1 MNKNDTI
8 CAISTAAG
16 TGAIAVIR
24 LSGAES
30 WQTVSYIFRKNGKAF
45 DIDTIEPYKAY
56 YGEIFDPVSD
66 DKPMIDDALVT
77 FFKAPHSYTGEDSVE
92 ISCHGSEFVQQKI
105 LELLCVRGCRLAEP
119 GEFSKRAYIYGKL
132 DLAQAEAVADLIA
145 SQNEAE
151 HRIAVNQLKGGFS
164 NELRDLRSK
173 LVDLTSLLELE
184 LDFSEEDVE
193 FADRTKLNKLLD
205 TSLKHIIKLTD
216 SFKMGNAI
224 KHGIPVAIVGETN
237 TGKSTLLNA
246 ILGEERAIVSDIE
259 GTTRDT
265 IEETFTIEGTMYR
278 FIDTAGI
285 RETSET
291 IEKIGIERTFKKIS
305 EADIVIGLLDGTKPV
320 KDIIKAWKEIVNR
333 INVLKQN
340 LIIMVNKSDIMD
352 AAKMFT
358 LNDDYFD
365 YMKSTYEKNIEKHG
379 GYMTDEYCYSITG
392 MDLYN
397 IQGLLTFSYMSAK
410 NPEDIENLKSSIRHR
425 YTDMPKVDGS
435 TTLVTNIRHFE
446 ALTHAKESLEQVKNG
461 LENKL
466 SADMLAEDLRQAL
479 YHIGSITGEV
489 TNGEVLNNIF
499 SRFCIGK

>member
-1 MNKNDTI
+1 MSRNDTI
-8 CAISTAAG
+8 CAIATASG
-16 TGAIAVIR
+16 SSAISVIR
-24 LSGAES
+24 ISGAES
-30 WQTVSYIFRKNGKAF
+30 FSATLNIFRKNGNPLN
-45 DIDTIEPYKAY
+45 IDELQPYKAY
-56 YGEIFDPVSD
+56 YGEIFDPIPK
-66 DKPMIDDALVT
+66 DKPMVDDALVT
-77 FFKAPHSYTGEDSVE
+77 FFKSPHSYTGEDSVE

-105 LELLCVRGCRLAEP
+105 LELLVIRGCRLAQP

-145 SQNEAE
+145 AQNEAE

-164 NELRDLRSK
+164 NELREIRSK

-193 FADRTKLNKLLD
+193 FANRTKLNDLLD
-205 TSLKHIIKLTD
+205 AALKHITKLTD
-216 SFKMGNAI
+216 SFRVGNAI
-224 KHGIPVAIVGETN
+224 KRGIPVAIVGETN

-246 ILGEERAIVSDIE
+246 ILGEERAIVSDIH

-265 IEETFTIEGTMYR
+265 VEDTLVIDGILFR

-291 IEKIGIERTFKKIS
+291 IEKIGIERTFQKIS
-305 EADIVIGLLDGTKPV
+305 EADIVIGMLDGTKSV
-320 KDIIKAWKEIVNR
+320 KNIIAAWKDIVNR
-333 INVLKQN
+333 VNVLKQE
-340 LIIMVNKSDIMD
+340 LIIRVNKSDIMD

-358 LNDDYFD
+358 LNDDYLD

-397 IQGLLTFSYMSAK
+397 IRGLITFSYMSAR

-425 YTDMPKVDGS
+425 YTDMPQIDS
-435 TTLVTNIRHFE
+435 NTTLVANIRHFE

-461 LENKL
+461 LDNKL
-466 SADMLAEDLRQAL
+466 SADLLAEDLRQAL

-499 SRFCIGK
+499 GRFCIGK

>member
-1 MNKNDTI
+1 MSKHDTI
-8 CAISTAAG
+8 CAIATASG
-16 TGAIAVIR
+16 MGAIAVIR
-24 LSGAES
+24 ISGTES
-30 WQTVSYIFRKNGKAF
+30 HEIARLIFRKNDKQL
-45 DIDTIEPYKAY
+45 DINEIEPYKAY
-56 YGEIFDPVSD
+56 YGEIFDSIPD
-66 DKPMIDDALVT
+66 DKPMIDDAIVT

-119 GEFSKRAYIYGKL
+119 GEFSKRAYINGKL
-132 DLAQAEAVADLIA
+132 DLAQAEAIADLIA
-145 SQNEAE
+145 AQNDAE

-164 NELRDLRSK
+164 NELSDLRSK

-193 FADRTKLNKLLD
+193 FADRKKLYDLLD
-205 TSLKHIIKLTD
+205 TALKHISKLTD
-216 SFKMGNAI
+216 SFRMGNAI

-265 IEETFTIEGTMYR
+265 IEETFTIDGIMYR

-305 EADIVIGLLDGTKPV
+305 EADIVIGLLDGTKSV
-320 KDIIKAWKEIVNR
+320 KDIIKAWKDIVNR
-333 INVLKQN
+333 VNVLKQN

-365 YMKSTYEKNIEKHG
+365 YMKPTYEKNIEKHG

-392 MDLYN
+392 MDLYD

-461 LENKL
+461 MNNKL
-466 SADMLAEDLRQAL
+466 SADLLAQDLRQAL
-479 YHIGSITGEV
+479 HHIGSITGEV
-489 TNGEVLNNIF
+489 TTSEVLNNIF
-499 SRFCIGK
+499 GRFCIGK

>member
-1 MNKNDTI
+1 MSRHDTI
-8 CAISTAAG
+8 CAIATAPG
-16 TGAIAVIR
+16 TSAIAVIR
-24 LSGAES
+24 ISGAES
-30 WQTVSYIFRKNGKAF
+30 HSIAHLIFRRNGK
-45 DIDTIEPYKAY
+45 ILNVNEIEPYKVY
-56 YGEIFDPVSD
+56 YGEIFDSVPD
-66 DKPMIDDALVT
+66 DKPMVDDALVT

-105 LELLCVRGCRLAEP
+105 LELLCTRGCRLAQP
-119 GEFSKRAYIYGKL
+119 GEFSKRAYINGKM

-151 HRIAVNQLKGGFS
+151 HRIAVNQMKGGFS
-164 NELRDLRSK
+164 NELRDVRTE
-173 LVDLTSLLELE
+173 LVDMTSLLELE

-193 FADRTKLNKLLD
+193 FADRTKLNELLD
-205 TSLKHIIKLTD
+205 TALKHINKLTD
-216 SFKMGNAI
+216 SFRMGNAI

-265 IEETFTIEGTMYR
+265 IEETFNIEGTMYR

-305 EADIVIGLLDGTKPV
+305 EADIVIGLLDGTKPK
-320 KDIIKAWKEIVNR
+320 KDIISAWKDIVKR
-333 INVLKQN
+333 VNVLKQK
-340 LIIMVNKSDIMD
+340 LIIMVNKNDIMD
-352 AAKMFT
+352 AATMFD
-358 LNDDYFD
+358 LNNDYLD
-365 YMKSTYEKNIEKHG
+365 CMKPTYEKNIENNG

-397 IQGLLTFSYMSAK
+397 IRGLVTFLYMSAK
-410 NPEDIENLKSSIRHR
+410 NPEDVERLKKSIRNR
-425 YTDMPKVDGS
+425 YTNMPKIDGN

-461 LENKL
+461 LDNKL
-466 SADMLAEDLRQAL
+466 SADLLAEDLRQAL

-499 SRFCIGK
+499 GRFCIGK

>member
-1 MNKNDTI
+1 MSKYDTI
-8 CAISTAAG
+8 CAVSTASG

-24 LSGAES
+24 LSGTDSHDIAH
-30 WQTVSYIFRKNGKAF
+30 YIFRKNGKILNIN
-45 DIDTIEPYKAY
+45 DIEPYKAY
-56 YGEIFDPVSD
+56 YGEIFDPVPD
-66 DKPMIDDALVT
+66 DKPMVDDVLVT

-119 GEFSKRAYIYGKL
+119 GEFSKRAYINGKL

-145 SQNEAE
+145 AQNEAE

-164 NELRDLRSK
+164 NELRALRSK

-193 FADRTKLNKLLD
+193 FADRKKLNELLG
-205 TSLKHIIKLTD
+205 TALKHIGKLTD
-216 SFKMGNAI
+216 SFRMGNAI

-265 IEETFTIEGTMYR
+265 IEETFTIDGLMYR

-285 RETSET
+285 RETTET

-305 EADIVIGLLDGTKPV
+305 EADIVIGLLDGTK
-320 KDIIKAWKEIVNR
+320 KLASIYKAARDIINHVNL
-333 INVLKQN
+333 LKQKLLL
-340 LIIMVNKSDIMD
+340 LINKNDKINISKFYDI
-352 AAKMFT
+352 
-358 LNDDYFD
+358 NDGFHWQI
-365 YMKSTYEKNIEKHG
+365 KQTVEKNIEAHG
-379 GYMTDEYCYSITG
+379 GYMCDEYSYSVTG
-392 MDLYN
+392 QDLYDIRN
-397 IQGLLTFSYMSAK
+397 LMHYEIMSAK
-410 NPEDIENLKSSIRHR
+410 NPEDIEDLKHNIRY
-425 YTDMPKVDGS
+425 YTSAPKIDGS
-435 TTLVTNIRHFE
+435 TTLVSNIRHFE

-466 SADMLAEDLRQAL
+466 SADLLAEDLRQAL

>member
-1 MNKNDTI
+1 MSKYDTI
-8 CAISTAAG
+8 CAISTASG

-24 LSGAES
+24 LSGTDSHQIAR
-30 WQTVSYIFRKNGKAF
+30 YIFRRNGNTLN
-45 DIDTIEPYKAY
+45 DNDIEPYKAY
-56 YGEIFDPVSD
+56 YGEVFDPITD

-119 GEFSKRAYIYGKL
+119 GEFSKRAFINGKL
-132 DLAQAEAVADLIA
+132 DLAQAEAVADLIS

-164 NELRDLRSK
+164 NELRDLRAK

-193 FADRTKLNKLLD
+193 FADRTKLYELLD
-205 TSLKHIIKLTD
+205 NALKHIGKLTD
-216 SFKMGNAI
+216 SFRMGNAI

-246 ILGEERAIVSDIE
+246 ILGEDRAIVSDIE

-265 IEETFTIEGTMYR
+265 IEETFTIDGMMYR

-305 EADIVIGLLDGTKPV
+305 EADIVIGMLDGTKPL
-320 KDIIKAWKEIVNR
+320 KNIFEAWKTIVSHV
-333 INVLKQN
+333 NVLKQK
-340 LIIMVNKSDIMD
+340 LIIVVNKNDKMD
-352 AAKMFT
+352 AATMFN
-358 LNDDYFD
+358 LNDDYLFN
-365 YMKSTYEKNIEKHG
+365 MKSTYERNIEKNG

-397 IQGLLTFSYMSAK
+397 IRELLTFSYISAK
-410 NPEDIENLKSSIRHR
+410 NPDDVENLKKTIRNR
-425 YTDMPKVDGS
+425 YTNTPKIDGN
-435 TTLVTNIRHFE
+435 TTLVSNIRHFE
-446 ALTHAKESLEQVKNG
+446 ALTHAKEGLEQVKNG
-461 LENKL
+461 LDNKL
-466 SADMLAEDLRQAL
+466 SADLLAQDLRQAL
-479 YHIGSITGEV
+479 YYIGSITGEI

-499 SRFCIGK
+499 GRFCIGK

>member
-1 MNKNDTI
+1 MSKNDTI
-8 CAISTAAG
+8 CAVSTASG
-16 TGAIAVIR
+16 VGAIAVIR

-30 WQTVSYIFRKNGKAF
+30 HKIALFIFRKKGKQL
-45 DIDTIEPYKAY
+45 DINDIEPNKAY
-56 YGEIFDPVSD
+56 YGEIFDPIKD
-66 DKPMIDDALVT
+66 DKPMVDDVLIT

-92 ISCHGSEFVQQKI
+92 ISCHGSVFIQQKI
-105 LELLCVRGCRLAEP
+105 LELLVVRGCRLAKP
-119 GEFSKRAYIYGKL
+119 GEFSKRAFINDKF

-193 FADRTKLNKLLD
+193 FADRTKLYELLN
-205 TSLKHIIKLTD
+205 TALKHIGKLTD
-216 SFKMGNAI
+216 SFRMGNAI
-224 KHGIPVAIVGETN
+224 KNGIPVAIVGETN

-265 IEETFTIEGTMYR
+265 IEETFNIDGLMYR

-305 EADIVIGLLDGTKPV
+305 EADIVIGMLDGTKSV
-320 KDIIKAWKEIVNR
+320 KKIIEAWKTIVSHV
-333 INVLKQN
+333 NVLKQKL
-340 LIIMVNKSDIMD
+340 LIIVNKQDIMD
-352 AAKMFT
+352 VATMFT
-358 LNDDYFD
+358 LNDDYID
-365 YMKSTYEKNIEKHG
+365 YMKPTFEKNIENYG

-392 MDLYN
+392 MDLYD
-397 IQGLLTFSYMSAK
+397 IRELMTFSYISAK
-410 NPEDIENLKSSIRHR
+410 NQEDVDGLKQNIHHC
-425 YTDMPKVDGS
+425 TTLPNIDGS
-435 TTLVTNIRHFE
+435 TTLVANIRHFE
-446 ALTHAKESLEQVKNG
+446 ALTHAKESLEQVKKG
-461 LENKL
+461 MDDKL
-466 SADMLAEDLRQAL
+466 SADLLAQDLRQAL
-479 YHIGSITGEV
+479 YYIGSITGEV
-489 TNGEVLNNIF
+489 TNSEVLGNIF
-499 SRFCIGK
+499 GRFCIGK

>member
-1 MNKNDTI
+1 MSKYDTI
-8 CAISTAAG
+8 CAVSTASG

-24 LSGAES
+24 LSGTDSHDIAH
-30 WQTVSYIFRKNGKAF
+30 YIFRKNGKILNIN
-45 DIDTIEPYKAY
+45 DIEPYKAY
-56 YGEIFDPVSD
+56 YGEIFDPVPD
-66 DKPMIDDALVT
+66 DKPMVDDVLVT

-119 GEFSKRAYIYGKL
+119 GEFSKRAYINGKL

-145 SQNEAE
+145 AQNEAE

-173 LVDLTSLLELE
+173 LVDLTALLELE

-193 FADRTKLNKLLD
+193 FADRKKLNELLG
-205 TSLKHIIKLTD
+205 TALKHIGKLTD
-216 SFKMGNAI
+216 SFRMGNAI

-265 IEETFTIEGTMYR
+265 IEETFTIDGLMYR

-285 RETSET
+285 RETTET

-305 EADIVIGLLDGTKPV
+305 EADIVIGLLDGTK
-320 KDIIKAWKEIVNR
+320 KLASIYKAARDIINHVNL
-333 INVLKQN
+333 LKQKLLL
-340 LIIMVNKSDIMD
+340 LINKNDKINISKFYDI
-352 AAKMFT
+352 
-358 LNDDYFD
+358 NDGFHWQI
-365 YMKSTYEKNIEKHG
+365 KQTVEKNIEAHG
-379 GYMTDEYCYSITG
+379 GYMCDEYSYSVTG
-392 MDLYN
+392 QDLYDIRN
-397 IQGLLTFSYMSAK
+397 LMHYEIMSAK
-410 NPEDIENLKSSIRHR
+410 NPEDIEDLKHNIRY
-425 YTDMPKVDGS
+425 YTSAPKIDGS
-435 TTLVTNIRHFE
+435 TTLVSNIRHFE
-446 ALTHAKESLEQVKNG
+446 ALTRAKESLERVKNG

-466 SADMLAEDLRQAL
+466 SADLLAEDLRQAL

-489 TNGEVLNNIF
+489 TNGEVLKNIF